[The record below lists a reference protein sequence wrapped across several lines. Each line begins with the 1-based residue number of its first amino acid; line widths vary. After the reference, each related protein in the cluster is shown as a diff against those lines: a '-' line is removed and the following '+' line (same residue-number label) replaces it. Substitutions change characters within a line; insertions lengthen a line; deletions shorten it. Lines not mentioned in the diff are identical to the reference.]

1 MVSRP
6 RFSCKFMAAALVCTS
21 SAPFAQSRSDENAV
35 TQAEDAFGFSVGRES
50 LGIYNAG
57 NARGFSP
64 AAAGNL
70 RIEGLYFDQIWGL
83 SSTLLDSTSIKVG
96 LSAQGYPFAAP
107 SGIVDQSLRVVAE
120 EAIRGLSSPPRLVVS
135 GDRDTEYERLVAAA
149 APLRQEV
156 ADEMAMM
163 ALNYTSGTT
172 GRPKGVMCSHR
183 GAYLQALAMV
193 SHLGLTARSKFLWTL
208 PMFHCNGWTLPWA
221 VTAAGGRHV
230 ALERPDPD
238 VIWDA
243 LRDGVTHLCAAP
255 TVLTRLAG
263 GCRLPVAAFA
273 RVEGAQLS
281 LEAAIA
287 APDGRRIETAAG
299 KGLITDAESLGKS
312 LAEDLL
318 GRAADLI
325 RGAQER

>member
-107 SGIVDQSLRVVAE
+107 SGIVDQSLRHPGDKAGASVVGNWDSWGTY
-120 EAIRGLSSPPRLVVS
+120 GL
-135 GDRDTEYERLVAAA
+135 
-149 APLRQEV
+149 EV
-156 ADEMAMM
+156 
-163 ALNYTSGTT
+163 
-172 GRPKGVMCSHR
+172 
-183 GAYLQALAMV
+183 
-193 SHLGLTARSKFLWTL
+193 
-208 PMFHCNGWTLPWA
+208 
-221 VTAAGGRHV
+221 
-230 ALERPDPD
+230 
-238 VIWDA
+238 
-243 LRDGVTHLCAAP
+243 DGS
-255 TVLTRLAG
+255 
-263 GCRLPVAAFA
+263 LPV
-273 RVEGAQLS
+273 GPKLS
-281 LEAAIA
+281 L
-287 APDGRRIETAAG
+287 GY
-299 KGLITDAESLGKS
+299 
-312 LAEDLL
+312 
-318 GRAADLI
+318 
-325 RGAQER
+325 